1 MFTVTAPNYHNPNEE
16 QHIILSINIPGSI
29 EQHTDVITQIIT
41 NIFEQYANKLQS
53 LTQSRIVST
62 IKVKRKIEKKIIDA
76 LIELGIEEN
85 KSNQFGIWGK
95 IYEKKGRAYMEQ
107 EWIVN
112 GCGWPYLCD

>member
-1 MFTVTAPNYHNPNEE
+1 MFTVTATNYHNPNEE
-16 QHIILSINIPGSI
+16 QNIVLSIHIPGSI
-29 EQHTDVITQIIT
+29 EQHTEAITQIIT
-41 NIFEQYANKLQS
+41 NIFEQNANKLQS

-76 LIELGIEEN
+76 LIELGIEED

-95 IYEKKGRAYMEQ
+95 IYEKEGRAYMKQ
-107 EWIVN
+107 EWIIN

>member
-1 MFTVTAPNYHNPNEE
+1 MFTITATNYHNPNEE
-16 QHIILSINIPGSI
+16 QNIILSINIPGSI
-29 EQHTDVITQIIT
+29 QQHTEAITQIIT

-62 IKVKRKIEKKIIDA
+62 IKMKYKMEKKIIDA

-95 IYEKKGRAYMEQ
+95 IYEKRGRTYMEQ
-107 EWIVN
+107 EWIFN
-112 GCGWPYLCD
+112 GCGWPYVCN

>member
-1 MFTVTAPNYHNPNEE
+1 MFTVTATNYHNPNE
-16 QHIILSINIPGSI
+16 QQNITLSIHIPGSI
-29 EQHTDVITQIIT
+29 EQHTEDITQIIT
-41 NIFEQYANKLQS
+41 NIFEQNANKLQS
-53 LTQSRIVST
+53 LTQSRIIST

-76 LIELGIEEN
+76 LIELGIEED

-107 EWIVN
+107 EWIYD